1 MQILLLNKK
10 TKSLIRQKN
19 ISTQQ
24 NSKTVTA
31 KKKNIIKEGIFIQL
45 E

>member
-1 MQILLLNKK
+1 MQILLLHKK

-31 KKKNIIKEGIFIQL
+31 KKNIIKEGIFIQL